1 MSDLEQVVYEQ
12 LTPLVSSLLAQ
23 TAKNSP
29 RSFLDQKKLESRL
42 ETALLD
48 LTASLLRFFDRRHL
62 LPTQVQALT
71 EACVAALAPL
81 SAVGHLTAADGQA
94 LFDQLYPQR
103 QLPEAVRAAGLEAAY
118 TGFFPPFA
126 NFYLS
131 IYHTLTDWGAH
142 LWLENE
148 ARLDQALT
156 QLQKELLPPA
166 RMESNPPRGTESAIS
181 FDISLE
187 PEAGVSPDE
196 EVAFTALYPR
206 EVGVETWNTLLVYA
220 HLASVLDRVRQ
231 DAERFKAELTG
242 AKEVTAPASTRLA
255 RGTEISLVPVCEGV
269 TFNPQRVTLA
279 WLEDLQRAEFRF
291 RAAASLAEDA
301 ARGRVDVYVGPLI
314 VASLKLA
321 VLVSTT
327 PPPVA
332 QSEPIQPEQTQAQLY
347 QQDDI
352 FISYSHK
359 DTEVVLAF
367 KKAYEALGENV
378 LIDIDTLRSGQEWNE
393 ELLKMIERAEI
404 FQLFW
409 SANSSQSKYCQQEWE
424 YALKLN
430 RGAGFI
436 RPCYWET
443 PLPPPPETLGH
454 LHFEFVQL

>member
-1 MSDLEQVVYEQ
+1 MSDLEQVVFEQ
-12 LTPLVSSLLAQ
+12 LSPWLATFLKKSVS
-23 TAKNSP
+23 P
-29 RSFLDQKKLESRL
+29 SFLDQKKLESRL
-42 ETALLD
+42 ETVLLD
-48 LTASLLRFFDRRHL
+48 LTASLLLFFDRYHL
-62 LPTQVQALT
+62 GPTQSRQLAEL
-71 EACVAALAPL
+71 CVAALQPL
-81 SAVGHLTAADGQA
+81 VAEGWLNGSDGQA

-103 QLPEAVRAAGLEAAY
+103 RLPEAVRSADLEVAY
-118 TGFFPPFA
+118 AHLFPPLA

-131 IYHTLTDWGAH
+131 IQRTLTEWGAH
-142 LWLENE
+142 PWPENE
-148 ARLDQALT
+148 ARLEQALT

-166 RMESNPPRGTESAIS
+166 RMESNPPRGAETSIS

-187 PEAGVSPDE
+187 PEAGIAPDE
-196 EVAFTALYPR
+196 DVAFTALYPR
-206 EVGVETWNTLLVYA
+206 EIGVELWNTLLVYT
-220 HLASVLDRVRQ
+220 HLASALDRVRQ
-231 DAERFKAELTG
+231 DAERFKDELTG
-242 AKEVTAPASTRLA
+242 AKEVTVPASTRLA
-255 RGTEISLVPVCEGV
+255 RGTEISLVPVCEGL

-279 WLEDLQRAEFRF
+279 WLEDVQRAEFRF
-291 RAAASLAEDA
+291 RAAASLADDA

-321 VLVSTT
+321 VLVGATAPQAT
-327 PPPVA
+327 
-332 QSEPIQPEQTQAQLY
+332 QPEQTQAQLY

-378 LIDIDTLRSGQEWNE
+378 LIDIDTLRSGQEWNA

-436 RPCYWET
+436 RPCYWAT

>member
-1 MSDLEQVVYEQ
+1 MSDLEHVVYEQ
-12 LTPLVSSLLAQ
+12 LTPLVDALLAE
-23 TAKNSP
+23 TMKNSP
-29 RSFLDQKKLESRL
+29 LPFLEQKKLESRL
-42 ETALLD
+42 ETLKLD
-48 LTASLLRFFDRRHL
+48 FTVSLLRFCDRHQL
-62 LPTQVQALT
+62 LPTQARLLT
-71 EACVAALAPL
+71 EQC
-81 SAVGHLTAADGQA
+81 LTALQPGEAQPEVLRGAGFDG
-94 LFDQLYPQR
+94 
-103 QLPEAVRAAGLEAAY
+103 AY
-118 TGFFPPFA
+118 ARLFPPFA

-131 IYHTLTDWGAH
+131 IQRVLAEWDQHPWP
-142 LWLENE
+142 ENE
-148 ARLDQALT
+148 ARLAQALVW
-156 QLQKELLPPA
+156 LQKELLSPA
-166 RMESNPPRGTESAIS
+166 RMESNLSRGAESAIS
-181 FDISLE
+181 FDISME
-187 PEAGVSPDE
+187 PEAGVAPDEE

-206 EVGVETWNTLLVYA
+206 EIGVETWNTLLVYT
-220 HLASVLDRVRQ
+220 HLASALDRVRQ

-279 WLEDLQRAEFRF
+279 WLEDIQRAEFRF
-291 RAAASLAEDA
+291 RAAASLVDDA
-301 ARGRVDVYVGPLI
+301 ARGRVDVYIGPLL

-321 VLVSTT
+321 VLVGATAPQAT
-327 PPPVA
+327 
-332 QSEPIQPEQTQAQLY
+332 QPEQTQAQLY
-347 QQDDI
+347 QQDEI
-352 FISYSHK
+352 FISYSHR

-367 KKAYEALGENV
+367 KKAYEALGHNL
-378 LIDIDTLRSGQEWNE
+378 LIDIDTLRSGQEWNA